1 MIQSAFK
8 LILTLAIAIAFA
20 QDPATNQQASQIQ
33 VLKQELETLR
43 KKRDQVV
50 ALRWSAREKNSQA
63 RSKVEDK
70 IQAKK
75 EQLDIVASEKAR
87 ILDEFRGIQSE
98 MEVLRQKRE
107 EHRAKFLRLSDQIS
121 KLETFKQIRKQGP
134 RLNEAQATQD
144 MNKMT
149 QQIEIQKDQPRL
161 IWELMQ
167 QLALNEIDKLSQID
181 FQQREIVRNGKPQE
195 GYVARLG
202 GITAFSTDA
211 AFTQPQQ
218 LLVSKQKDQLSL
230 SWRADLLPEVS
241 ASISSFV
248 KSMDK
253 SQSQEI
259 QIFWAPFDV
268 LQSPNTL
275 KVNASAENQGFVS
288 WFQGLFESG
297 GPVSYPIAAIFVIA
311 LGMCLERWIKWFRN
325 SRFRGYKIDAFFK
338 LVDEGDSQ
346 KIDNYIKA
354 NFPGALGR
362 VLTEIHSKRDQPRE
376 NIETLVEEA
385 LLHEIPTLEKG
396 LNTISV
402 LGGAA
407 PLLGLLG
414 TVYGMIVLF
423 DQITL
428 HGTSDPKLLAGGI
441 SIALVTT
448 QMGLAVAI
456 PIQLVQNFVANR
468 MDNLI
473 TEIEKNS
480 VRMMNHL
487 WAKK

>member
-1 MIQSAFK
+1 MTNILL
-8 LILTLAIAIAFA
+8 LITLLLAPLMA
-20 QDPATNQQASQIQ
+20 QEADPQAAQRQ
-33 VLKQELETLR
+33 VLAQELEALR
-43 KKRDQVV
+43 KQRDQIV
-50 ALRWSAREKNSQA
+50 AQRWSAREKASQSRA
-63 RSKVEDK
+63 RSEDK

-75 EQLDIVASEKAR
+75 EQLDLVASEKAR

-98 MEVLRQKRE
+98 MESLRKKRE

-121 KLETFKQIRKQGP
+121 KLETYKQIRKQGP
-134 RLNEAQATQD
+134 RLNEAQATQEL
-144 MNKMT
+144 NKLS
-149 QQIEIQKDQPRL
+149 QQVEIQKDQPEN
-161 IWELMQ
+161 IWKLLKTTLLSEV
-167 QLALNEIDKLSQID
+167 DRLSQ
-181 FQQREIVRNGKPQE
+181 FQIQEREVIREGVSQQGTVVR
-195 GYVARLG
+195 VG
-202 GITAFSTDA
+202 GITAYSTDA
-211 AFTQPQQ
+211 SFQKPQV

-230 SWRADLLPEVS
+230 AWREGLEPQPQQV
-241 ASISSFV
+241 IQTFV
-248 KSMDK
+248 KSAAMA
-253 SQSQEI
+253 QPNQESNI
-259 QIFWAPFDV
+259 LWGAIDV

-275 KVNASAENQGFVS
+275 QASASQEKQGFVA
-288 WFQGLFESG
+288 WIQGLFANG
-297 GPVSYPIAAIFVIA
+297 GPVAYPIAAIFVIA
-311 LGMCLERWIKWFRN
+311 ILMCFERLYKWFAN
-325 SRFRGYKIDAFFK
+325 SRFRGAKIEKLFA
-338 LVDEGDSQ
+338 LVDEGEEA
-346 KIDNYIKA
+346 KIEAYLKDNF
-354 NFPGALGR
+354 NGALGR
-362 VLTEIHSKRDQPRE
+362 VLKEIYSKRKQPRE

-385 LLHEIPTLEKG
+385 LLHEIPSLEKG

-456 PIQLVQNFVANR
+456 PIQLFQNFVSNR
-468 MDNLI
+468 MDQLI